1 VSNPFDTRADTRP
14 GRGRFARAA
23 RRLGLALLGVLVLG
37 AAVPAAGQAAPTVP
51 GAQPVLLADAPAG
64 EFCSFP
70 VLVTALDGTRVHNLK
85 GTVAVT
91 GPFTV
96 TVTNEATGVSRTFN
110 ASGPTLIDR
119 STGNLVLVGP
129 SLIGQPASR
138 NVGPAFLI
146 LNFGRTEFTS
156 NNTIASITGQ
166 RIDICAALA

>member
-1 VSNPFDTRADTRP
+1 MNNPVDARADARL
-14 GRGRFARAA
+14 GRGRFAPAA
-23 RRLGLALLGVLVLG
+23 TRLRGALLGVLIVG
-37 AAVPAAGQAAPTVP
+37 AAIPAAGQAAPAAP
-51 GAQPVLLADAPAG
+51 GAQSVVLADAPAG

-70 VLVTALDGTRVHNLK
+70 VLVTALDGTRVHNLN

-91 GPFTV
+91 GPFPV
-96 TVTNEATGVSRTFN
+96 TVTNEATGISRTFN
-110 ASGPTLIDR
+110 ASGPTLVDR

-156 NNTIASITGQ
+156 NTTIASITGK
-166 RIDICAALA
+166 RIDVCAALA